1 MTSIQVI
8 EEVNIKGNVKAV
20 YDQFRSVFG
29 KGPGAIK
36 SLGPWLNLLGL

>member
-1 MTSIQVI
+1 MGLIQVI
-8 EEVNIKGNVKAV
+8 EEENVKEKVMVV